1 MSELKLNKR
10 EKLNLLECLNYFIDV
25 WGQQVGAWNQVE
37 EHTALVK
44 KIKESLKENISID
57 VCFMICEES
66 GDKIIDTEQM
76 GEDFNNQMNSL
87 INKY

>member
-1 MSELKLNKR
+1 MLELKLNKR
-10 EKLNLLECLNYFIDV
+10 EKSHLLECLNYFIDT
-25 WGQQVGAWNQVE
+25 WGKQVGYPVH
-37 EHTALVK
+37 EHTALAE

-76 GEDFNNQMNSL
+76 LDDFNNQLNSL
-87 INKY
+87 INKH